1 MAGPYCG
8 ILTLLQTNTPRVSG
22 LPGRFVFGCQGELRN
37 HRPEGRD
44 TVLVGLGLSAL
55 LARD

>member
-1 MAGPYCG
+1 
-8 ILTLLQTNTPRVSG
+8 LTLLQTNTPRVSG